1 MFTIKVLHIF
11 QGHSENDLIISKL
24 NTIMG
29 QFETLQSTLTDI
41 NASLSTIQN
50 NAANG
55 LTADQTAQVVS
66 ALQTV
71 ASTLSAI
78 ANPAPAQ
85 P

>member
-1 MFTIKVLHIF
+1 MFTIKVIHEF
-11 QGHSENDLIISKL
+11 KSHDHNDLIINKL
-24 NTIMG
+24 NQIMSAFSDI
-29 QFETLQSTLTDI
+29 QDTLTGI
-41 NASLSTIQN
+41 NTSLTTIQN

-78 ANPAPAQ
+78 ANPTPAQ